1 MFYAK
6 DYPNNYSQDEKLCF
20 DEIRHVAAAA
30 GAGALVVENN
40 SGYVLAEVTGP
51 VTDKQKEVAKEY
63 NKNGHIL
70 ILDFVSDLEKSKG
83 DVFHV

>member
-6 DYPNNYSQDEKLCF
+6 DYPNNYSQDEKMCF
-20 DEIRHVAAAA
+20 NEIRQVAASA
-30 GAGALVVENN
+30 GAGALIVENN

-51 VTDKQKEVAKEY
+51 VTDRQKEIAKEY